1 MKKLVLIVFISQ
13 LLYSCGGSIGST
25 GISNV
30 VEQPLPTATV
40 QGSVVLY
47 NEAGGIV
54 SNASGVTVSVD
65 STTYTTTTDSSG
77 VYVLKNVPQEEYT
90 ITYSKNG
97 YSIYKNINANITA
110 GKAPITY
117 SPVSLYAP
125 STTYITNLAV
135 APYNGASGAYN
146 FYGIVNPSGT
156 KAFPKNVAIFMGLS
170 STVSPTNYMA
180 FVQAT
185 ADSSVLNVNSNL
197 YTYFASGSTVY
208 MVAYGITT
216 FNSYTNPASGF
227 PVYYGGVG
235 ATPSNVFP
243 VTLP

>member
-1 MKKLVLIVFISQ
+1 MKKIFLIVVISQ
-13 LLYSCGGSIGST
+13 LLYSCGGSVGST

-30 VEQPLPTATV
+30 AEQPLPTAII

-47 NEAGGIV
+47 NEEGGIV
-54 SNASGVTVSVD
+54 SNASGVTVSID
-65 STTYTTTTDSSG
+65 STTYTTTTDSAG

-90 ITYSKNG
+90 ITYSKSG
-97 YSIYKNINANITA
+97 YSTYKNINVSIVS
-110 GKAPITY
+110 GKASITY
-117 SPVSLYAP
+117 PPVSLYAP
-125 STTYITNLAV
+125 SPTYITNLAV

-146 FYGIVNPSGT
+146 FYGIVNPPGT
-156 KAFPKNVAIFMGLS
+156 MAFPKNVAIFMSLS
-170 STVSPTNYMA
+170 NTVSPSNFMA

-197 YTYFASGSTVY
+197 YNYFASGSTVY
-208 MVAYGITT
+208 MKAYGITT

-235 ATPSNVFP
+235 AVPSNIFP
-243 VTLP
+243 VKLP